1 MRLTF
6 KILAAPVVLV
16 LPLTVWLCAALLG
29 LSAFLLR
36 LAGTVVGL
44 MGLAVLITYS
54 VKNGIILLVIAFL
67 ISPLGFPML
76 AVRMLGRLQDLNY
89 SLRDFING

>member
-1 MRLTF
+1 MF
-6 KILAAPVVLV
+6 SVKKIIKFSAAF
-16 LPLTVWLCAALLG
+16 TAASFLLG
-29 LSAFLLR
+29 

-67 ISPLGFPML
+67 ISPLGLPML
-76 AVRMLGRLQDLNY
+76 AVRMLGLLQNLNY
-89 SLRDFING
+89 RLRDFITG

>member
-76 AVRMLGRLQDLNY
+76 AVRMLGLLQDLNY
-89 SLRDFING
+89 SLRDFITG

>member
-1 MRLTF
+1 MRLIF
-6 KILAAPVVLV
+6 KILAIPVVLV
-16 LPLTVWLCAALLG
+16 LTLTVWLCAALLD
-29 LSAFLLR
+29 LSAFLLG

-67 ISPLGFPML
+67 ISPLGLPMP
-76 AVRMLGRLQDLNY
+76 AVRMLGLLQDLNY
-89 SLRDFING
+89 RLRDFITG

>member
-16 LPLTVWLCAALLG
+16 LTLTVWLCAALLG
-29 LSAFLLR
+29 LSAFLLG

-76 AVRMLGRLQDLNY
+76 AVRMLGLLQDLNY
-89 SLRDFING
+89 RLRDFITG